1 MSVGMKTLLQIA
13 TQLKSEN
20 NKNPEYDRALVEF
33 LTEAL
38 GLTMDHKNDVAELLD
53 IKLEVH

>member
-1 MSVGMKTLLQIA
+1 MKTLLQIA